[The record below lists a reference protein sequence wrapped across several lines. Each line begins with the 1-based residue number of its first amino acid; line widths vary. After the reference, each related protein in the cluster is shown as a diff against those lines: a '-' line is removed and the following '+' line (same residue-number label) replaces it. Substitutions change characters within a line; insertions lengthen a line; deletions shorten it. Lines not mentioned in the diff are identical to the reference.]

1 LSAMIQRCSEEA
13 VKKVAARLILPDRIL
28 QSSYTCSSNRKQMQ
42 WELVGWC
49 AALLTMFGF
58 VPQILKIYR
67 TESVSDVSLIML
79 LQFSLGMFLWLLYG
93 LYIQDRILIVSN
105 TISFLT
111 LMVATGMYMKYRKSG
126 ASPL

>member
-1 LSAMIQRCSEEA
+1 
-13 VKKVAARLILPDRIL
+13 
-28 QSSYTCSSNRKQMQ
+28 MQ

-58 VPQILKIYR
+58 VPQIFKIYR
-67 TESVSDVSLIML
+67 SHSVSDVSLVML

-93 LYIQDRILIVSN
+93 LYIQDPILIVSN

-111 LMVATGMYMKYRKSG
+111 LLVTTGMYMKYRKNG
-126 ASPL
+126 AISL

>member
-1 LSAMIQRCSEEA
+1 
-13 VKKVAARLILPDRIL
+13 
-28 QSSYTCSSNRKQMQ
+28 MQ

-105 TISFLT
+105 SISFLT
-111 LMVATGMYMKYRKSG
+111 LAVATGMYMKYRKNG
-126 ASPL
+126 ASAL